1 MKVTLKLE
9 GTKELDKALSRLASD
24 ARETIMK
31 EAILAA
37 GEPIRQEAE
46 SRAPRRTGRL
56 AGDMVA
62 EVGAKHKPS
71 VRVGIGKLGWYGRF
85 IESGT
90 GQRKT
95 KNSANR
101 GAVSAK
107 PFLKPALEAKKNEA
121 LAKFREVLRRGLG
134 LK

>member
-9 GTKELDKALSRLASD
+9 GTQELDRALGRLAAD
-24 ARETIMK
+24 VRETLMK
-31 EAILAA
+31 EAMLSA
-37 GEPIRQEAE
+37 GEIIKEEAE
-46 SRAPRRTGRL
+46 RRAPRRTGRL

-71 VRVGIGKLGWYGRF
+71 VRVGIGKLGWYGRY

-90 GQRKT
+90 AERKT
-95 KNSANR
+95 KSGANR
-101 GAVSAK
+101 GAVSAQ

-121 LAKFREVLRRGLG
+121 LAKFREVLKRGLG
-134 LK
+134 L

>member
-9 GTKELDKALSRLASD
+9 GTQELDRALSRLATD
-24 ARETIMK
+24 VRETLMK
-31 EAILAA
+31 EAMLSA
-37 GEPIRQEAE
+37 GEIIKEEAE
-46 SRAPRRTGRL
+46 RRAPRRTGRL

-71 VRVGIGKLGWYGRF
+71 VRVGIGKLGWYGRY

-90 GQRKT
+90 AERKT
-95 KNSANR
+95 KSGANR
-101 GAVSAK
+101 GAVSAQ

-121 LAKFREVLRRGLG
+121 LAKFREVLKRGLG
-134 LK
+134 L